1 MLSWLMGNLCDKSER
16 DSSPAV
22 AVEISAKHAMPTDEP
37 KQLVHSAAVNCL
49 AQLGSSLLLSGC
61 KDGNLALYDC
71 AKRLLLSRISGAHE
85 REVTAV
91 AASPSQ
97 LCASGSRDKS
107 LRFWRVDAP
116 SEGSN
121 LNLEPAGD
129 LPDAHELVVSA
140 VDFNSLDGSQLVTGS
155 RDNTVKLWD
164 AVAQQQISSAVV
176 SRNLVTHIRWVP
188 NSHQFLQSGEDKEL
202 KLWDSRPLKVVGTF
216 SRKQYIQTCCD
227 VRQDGD
233 QCVSSSNGFGGNGCE
248 ATVWDMRS
256 KKPLL
261 ELIGHSESVLTVGY
275 YDDTVVTGSADATVR
290 QWDPTVGRETAILP
304 VEGAGPIACVRPLPQ
319 VANGL
324 IGAATFNRGVCLCS
338 VGSDS
343 LSLSH
348 RY

>member
-1 MLSWLMGNLCDKSER
+1 
-16 DSSPAV
+16 
-22 AVEISAKHAMPTDEP
+22 
-37 KQLVHSAAVNCL
+37 
-49 AQLGSSLLLSGC
+49 
-61 KDGNLALYDC
+61 NLALYDC

-248 ATVWDMRS
+248 AT
-256 KKPLL
+256 
-261 ELIGHSESVLTVGY
+261 
-275 YDDTVVTGSADATVR
+275 
-290 QWDPTVGRETAILP
+290 WDPTVGRETAILP